1 MVEIFLGKCFHILG
15 CQSPG
20 DKATT
25 ESSHLQ
31 VPKWRIPWTLYAVF
45 FWGVGGFSHKPYNL
59 YVGEDSSIFDTVPEM
74 FGDKI

>member
-1 MVEIFLGKCFHILG
+1 MFPTSWDASH
-15 CQSPG
+15 SG

-25 ESSHLQ
+25 GGSHLQ